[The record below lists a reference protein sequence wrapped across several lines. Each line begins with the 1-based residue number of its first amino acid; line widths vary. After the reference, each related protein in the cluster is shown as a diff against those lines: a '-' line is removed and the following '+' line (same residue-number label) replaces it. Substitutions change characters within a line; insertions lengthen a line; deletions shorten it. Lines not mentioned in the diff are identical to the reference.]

1 MTSRYAVGELIGER
15 YRVHRIA
22 TGGIGEVYFCFD
34 EVAKAPL
41 ALKTLQARFLQ
52 PSSRNDR
59 LRARLEAEAAI
70 WASLDKHPNVVRC
83 FYLTSVG
90 HAPFL
95 CIEWIAHPDHANV
108 SLHRLVAK
116 DGPLDLRRGLT
127 VAIEVCRGLLHIAEK
142 QPSFVHRDLKVEN
155 VLIGA
160 SGVAKVTDF
169 GFSLVEGGVRMAA
182 PDRPGLSI
190 PMPEQVV
197 GTPTTMAPEQWKRGI
212 VDVRA
217 DVYAM
222 GCILFRMLMG
232 HGPFKGEQRDDYR
245 AAHCDTPA
253 PMLSDG
259 FPSEIVEIVDR
270 CLAKSPD
277 ERFQTMVELLEA
289 LESVYVASFGERLS
303 PPPPLDELTADERI
317 NRGNTY
323 YHLGRCGDALLDFD
337 AVLETE
343 LLPAA
348 LYGRALAHQ
357 ARGRHEEALA
367 AYATLLELQPMHAGA
382 AYNRGNLYRDMG
394 DSELAISDYSRAI
407 LLDDG
412 LAEAYNNRG
421 LLELDA
427 GNREAA
433 LADFARAVAE
443 GSSREARANR
453 AALLMED
460 GRAAEALEDLELLA
474 TGPEASAADLVN
486 RARARR
492 QAGQLRGALDDY
504 TAAITAG
511 GPALEELLYER
522 AQVYLGLRRAPDAIE
537 DLSTAL
543 RHAPGFL
550 QAYRVRAQARYD
562 LRQLDAAAADYA
574 AIIERAPGDSAAYYG
589 LGLVLGA
596 GGRFEGA
603 IACMTEAARL
613 GHTGADAA
621 LHEFRRNGWL
631 PPLPAPSLGGV
642 R

>member
-1 MTSRYAVGELIGER
+1 MTSRYAVGELIGGR

-34 EVAKAPL
+34 EVAGAAL

-70 WASLDKHPNVVRC
+70 WASLDRHPNIVRC
-83 FYLTSVG
+83 FYLTSIG
-90 HAPFL
+90 NAPFL
-95 CIEWIAHPDHANV
+95 CMEWIAHPDHANV

-116 DGPLDLRRGLT
+116 DGPLDLRRGLK
-127 VAIEVCRGLLHIAEK
+127 VAIEVCRGLLHVAEK
-142 QPSFVHRDLKVEN
+142 QPNFVHRDLKVEN
-155 VLIGA
+155 VLIGG

-182 PDRPGLSI
+182 PERPGISM
-190 PMPEQVV
+190 PTPEQVV
-197 GTPTTMAPEQWKRGI
+197 GTPTTMAPEQWKRGT
-212 VDVRA
+212 VDARA

-232 HGPFKGEQRDDYR
+232 HGPFKGNERQDYR
-245 AAHCDTPA
+245 RAHCDEPA
-253 PMLSDG
+253 PKLDDN
-259 FPSEIVEIVDR
+259 FPAEIVQIVDR

-277 ERFQTMVELLEA
+277 ERFQTMAELLEA
-289 LESVYVASFGERLS
+289 LESVYSASFGERL
-303 PPPPLDELTADERI
+303 PPPPPFDELTADDRI

-348 LYGRALAHQ
+348 LYGRALSHQ

-367 AYATLLELQPMHAGA
+367 AYATLLELQPLHAGA

-394 DSELAISDYSRAI
+394 DAERAIAEYSRAI
-407 LLDDG
+407 ALDEHLG
-412 LAEAYNNRG
+412 EAHNNRG
-421 LLELDA
+421 LLKLEA
-427 GNREAA
+427 GDRDAA
-433 LADFARAVAE
+433 LADFARAVGE

-453 AALLMED
+453 AAMLMED
-460 GRAAEALEDLELLA
+460 GRAAEALEDLEQLA
-474 TGPEASAADLVN
+474 AAPEATAADLLN
-486 RARARR
+486 RARGRR

-504 TAAITAG
+504 TAAMTLG
-511 GPALEELLYER
+511 GQALEEMLYER
-522 AQVYLGLRRAPDAIE
+522 AQIYLGLGRAADAIE
-537 DLSTAL
+537 DLSTAI

-562 LRQLDAAAADYA
+562 LRQFDPAAADYA
-574 AIIERAPGDSAAYYG
+574 AIIERAPGDGAAYYG

-613 GHTGADAA
+613 GHTGAEAA